1 MIEDDSSIRH
11 NSGFCLDIIFLN
23 NTENLVMAECDKNK
37 ESQKWMWQKNK
48 NKKHILFNK

>member
-1 MIEDDSSIRH
+1 
-11 NSGFCLDIIFLN
+11 LN